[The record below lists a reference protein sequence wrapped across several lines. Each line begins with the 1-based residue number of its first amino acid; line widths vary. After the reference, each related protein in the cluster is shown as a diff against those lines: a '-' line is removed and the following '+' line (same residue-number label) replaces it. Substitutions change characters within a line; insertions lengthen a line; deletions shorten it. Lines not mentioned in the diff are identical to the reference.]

1 MTTCPR
7 SEAGSDQAAV
17 GRGLVG
23 RCVGRGV
30 VGRVL
35 VGRAVGGEVAGVVV
49 LVGGRVPVVLGVLLG
64 LVVDAV
70 DVEGV
75 VDAVP
80 APPSEP

>member
-1 MTTCPR
+1 
-7 SEAGSDQAAV
+7 V
-17 GRGLVG
+17 L
-23 RCVGRGV
+23 